1 MKKTLIALAV
11 AGTFVAPAAFAA
23 SANVDFYGKFRVSV
37 DNLSGSYFNGTSIG
51 GWQMSDEQSRFGF
64 KGAEDLGGGLKA
76 IYQYETGFNI
86 GADAST
92 VATLVGTNNTGK
104 TSSGG
109 LGNQRDTFV
118 GLSGD
123 FGTVLAGRHDTPY
136 KMAGSADNFGDTLAD
151 AQNGGALCII
161 CEDLRVNNAIAYV
174 SPSMSGF
181 TVVGAIV
188 TGHGAKATTTTK
200 SLDSLADA
208 YSLAGMYSNGPL
220 SLSAGYENLNHF
232 VGSAATGTGSAKQ
245 SAWKLNGAYT
255 IDSLKLGATYE
266 AIDKIGGV
274 DGDKTRNYLLSAAYG
289 MGPIT
294 LAAQYGYRNYNNQA
308 NTAGSTDLT
317 DATVGVVYSLSKR
330 TSTYIGYAH
339 YKLKNN
345 PTPASNG
352 NINAVTLGL
361 NHDF

>member
-1 MKKTLIALAV
+1 
-11 AGTFVAPAAFAA
+11 
-23 SANVDFYGKFRVSV
+23 
-37 DNLSGSYFNGTSIG
+37 
-51 GWQMSDEQSRFGF
+51 
-64 KGAEDLGGGLKA
+64 
-76 IYQYETGFNI
+76 
-86 GADAST
+86 
-92 VATLVGTNNTGK
+92 
-104 TSSGG
+104 
-109 LGNQRDTFV
+109 
-118 GLSGD
+118 
-123 FGTVLAGRHDTPY
+123 
-136 KMAGSADNFGDTLAD
+136 
-151 AQNGGALCII
+151 
-161 CEDLRVNNAIAYV
+161 
-174 SPSMSGF
+174 
-181 TVVGAIV
+181 
-188 TGHGAKATTTTK
+188 
-200 SLDSLADA
+200 
-208 YSLAGMYSNGPL
+208 MYSNGPL